1 MAVPKVSLTIAGLA
15 MIASAF
21 ILADSPLAAGKAAP
35 KKAAAPIDP
44 PMRVYI
50 VRSAAPGCEPD
61 CPEWIAAQ
69 GRIEAGSLGRFKKV
83 LKQLGK
89 RNLPVL
95 IHSGGGMSYEA
106 MAIGRLLRSKK
117 LDVGV
122 SKTLFTPC
130 APDETACLKK
140 DAQKTLRGMVDAG
153 YAVCASSCGFI
164 LAAGTRRFV
173 GAGSVVGVHRGEVIQ
188 TKVLRNYRMTPYR
201 ATDGSIRYK
210 RTLLSQ
216 KVVGERRRATPDG
229 VFDMYEDYFE
239 EMGIGD
245 DIMNLLV
252 ATPNSNIHW
261 LKWEEL
267 RSTKIATHRMSG
279 EQLIVGDTAPEDGW
293 TASSYLPFLP
303 SPAKPSQDCALHGTG
318 CAWQFKAL
326 MAVAPVKTKAEPPPS
341 AMQDCARSASGC
353 SEPSKPE
360 APSTNSTSGAH
371 FAPIVP
377 LPGSSSHDCVQS
389 GEKCPWQDL
398 PADPVGKP
406 GTPSR

>member
-1 MAVPKVSLTIAGLA
+1 MAMPKVSLAVAGLA

-21 ILADSPLAAGKAAP
+21 ILAGSPLAAGKAAP

-50 VRSAAPGCEPD
+50 VRSAAAGCEPD

-95 IHSGGGMSYEA
+95 IHSSGGMAYEA
-106 MAIGRLLRSKK
+106 MAIGRLLRSKGI
-117 LDVGV
+117 DVGV

-130 APDETACLKK
+130 KPNETACLKK
-140 DAQKTLRGMVDAG
+140 DAQKALRGMVDAG

-173 GAGSVVGVHRGEVIQ
+173 GAGAVVGVHRGEMIL
-188 TKVLRNYRMTPYR
+188 TRVLRNYRMTPYR
-201 ATDGSIRYK
+201 AADGSIRYK
-210 RTLLSQ
+210 RRLLSQ
-216 KVVGERRRATPDG
+216 KVVGERRRATPDRI
-229 VFDMYEDYFE
+229 FDVYEDYFD

-245 DIMNLLV
+245 EIMPLLL
-252 ATPNSNIHW
+252 ATPNNRIHW

-267 RSTKIATHRMSG
+267 RSSKIATHRMSG
-279 EQLIVGDTAPEDGW
+279 QQLVAGETASEDGW
-293 TASSYLPFLP
+293 TASSLLPFLP
-303 SPAKPSQDCALHGTG
+303 GPAKPSQDCALYGTG
-318 CAWQFKAL
+318 CAWQFKVL
-326 MAVAPVKTKAEPPPS
+326 MAVAPIKTQAEAPAP
-341 AMQDCARSASGC
+341 ATQDCAQSASGC
-353 SEPSKPE
+353 SEPSKAE
-360 APSTNSTSGAH
+360 APPTNSTSGAH

-377 LPGSSSHDCVQS
+377 LPGSWSYDCVQS

-398 PADPVGKP
+398 PADLVGKP
-406 GTPSR
+406 GTTSR